1 MSVLRQQDPVHPR
14 GNAGGYPMAPWI
26 ILTLLGAGIAL
37 TWLAWAAGRLVAW
50 ASGASERGA
59 AYGNEFLSGLLAAD
73 WEALWPGQSP
83 ATVGAAYVV
92 LLVATAV
99 PTAWT
104 WAWWRSRRP
113 RAGDA
118 LPSLARADDVA
129 DLTPLPVA
137 RRAQR
142 LRPSLAGVKPRKLP
156 AAETGVPVGRLVAA
170 TGPRPVL
177 RSSWED
183 VILAIM
189 APRAG
194 KTTALAIPP
203 IIEAPGPV
211 LATSNRSD
219 VWAATARARARK
231 GEVWTF
237 DPQHIT
243 YTDQKMWW
251 NPLRMVTTVEEATRL
266 SEHFVQEIRSPGT
279 GDVFWPLAAADLLT
293 SLFLAASHSG
303 GTLSDVQAWLSDAT
317 SREPVGLLKAAGFP
331 QAARGLLGR
340 QNGAVET
347 RDGVYE
353 TARTAARCLADPDI
367 MAWVTPPPVGSDVV
381 EFDSHTF
388 PASTD
393 TLYLLSKEG
402 AGTAAPLVAGLADQV
417 FRSGVRHA
425 EAAGGRIDP
434 PIIAVLDEAANICR
448 IADLPQLYS
457 HLGGR
462 GVIPITIIQSKRQGD
477 GVWGERGMDA
487 LWSASTVKL
496 IGAGLDDARHAE
508 DISRLVGEHDVATA
522 SMTRDAGGHSSWNTS
537 VQRRRVL
544 EPGQVRALP
553 RGKALLL
560 ATGARPAMVE
570 LQPWYTG
577 RGAASISAELAA
589 SIDTIT
595 AHAAA
600 ELDRELP

>member
-1 MSVLRQQDPVHPR
+1 MSVLRQQDPIHPR
-14 GNAGGYPMAPWI
+14 GNAGGYPLAPWVI
-26 ILTLLGAGIAL
+26 ITVLAAVIGLS
-37 TWLAWAAGRLVAW
+37 WLAWASGRLVAW
-50 ASGASERGA
+50 ISGAAARGPG
-59 AYGNEFLSGLLAAD
+59 YGNEFISGLLSGD
-73 WEALWPGQSP
+73 WQTLWPGLSP
-83 ATVGAAYVV
+83 GTVAAVYVA
-92 LLVATAV
+92 LVAVIVA
-99 PTAWT
+99 PGAWA
-104 WAWWRSRRP
+104 WAWWRRRRP

-118 LPSLARADDVA
+118 LPSLARAADVA
-129 DLTPLPVA
+129 DLTPAAVA
-137 RRAQR
+137 KRAQR
-142 LRPSLAGVKPRKLP
+142 LRPSLTYVKLRTLP
-156 AAETGVPVGRLVAA
+156 ASQTGIPVGKLVAA
-170 TGPRPVL
+170 SGPQPVL

-183 VILAIM
+183 VLLAIM

-219 VWAATARARARK
+219 VWAATARARARE
-231 GEVWTF
+231 GDVWTF

-243 YTDQKMWW
+243 YTEQRMWW
-251 NPLRMVTTVEEATRL
+251 NPLRAVTGVEEATRL
-266 SEHFVQEIRSPGT
+266 AEHFVQEIRSPGT

-293 SLFLAASHSG
+293 SLFLAAAFSD
-303 GTLSDVQAWLSDAT
+303 GTLADVQAWLSDAT

-331 QAARGLLGR
+331 QAGRGLLGR
-340 QNGAVET
+340 QNGAPET

-367 MAWVTPPPVGSDVV
+367 MSWVTPPAASGIV

-393 TLYLLSKEG
+393 TLYLLSKEA
-402 AGTAAPLVAGLADQV
+402 AGSAAPLVAGLADQV
-417 FRSGVRHA
+417 FRAGVRHA

-434 PIIAVLDEAANICR
+434 PLLAVLDEAANIVK

-462 GVIPITIIQSKRQGD
+462 GVIPLTIIQSKRQGD

-537 VQRRRVL
+537 VQRRRIL
-544 EPGQVRALP
+544 EPGQIRALP
-553 RGKALLL
+553 RGQALLL
-560 ATGARPAMVE
+560 ATGAKPAMVE
-570 LQPWYTG
+570 LQPWYSG
-577 RGAASISAELAA
+577 PGATQISAELAA

-595 AHAAA
+595 VHAAA
-600 ELDRELP
+600 ELERETP